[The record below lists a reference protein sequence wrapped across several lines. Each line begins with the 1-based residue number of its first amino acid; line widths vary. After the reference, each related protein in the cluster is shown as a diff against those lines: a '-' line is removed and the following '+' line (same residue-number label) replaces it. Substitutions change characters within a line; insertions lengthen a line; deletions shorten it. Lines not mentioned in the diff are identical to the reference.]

1 MDDKFT
7 EFVKATAAANPSFSP
22 EVIRAEHL
30 ERQAIGRRFVGLR
43 FPECYDAVEFPR
55 DEDGHRWR
63 PWRPER

>member
-1 MDDKFT
+1 MDKFT
-7 EFVKATAAANPSFSP
+7 EFVRATDAADPCFSP

-30 ERQAIGRRFVGLR
+30 ARQELGRRFVGSLISGELR
-43 FPECYDAVEFPR
+43 LAVEFPR